1 MQICYDLVLVASSET
16 SMRIS
21 GQWATIIISL
31 LGTTLVSS
39 AISPPV
45 NGLSAETDNAGSAA
59 SKVDS
64 TSMNAT
70 QKTDSQDS
78 NTSDSKLINSNPFED
93 KDSIL
98 KLNLSEA
105 SNSQDKPSNKEGN
118 NSSGS
123 TSHSN
128 DSSCTKDGNG
138 VCKDKQKTSKKD
150 NNDSKNKDGTGDN
163 VQKRNS
169 KPDVKALKE
178 KIKSEIKDHIKLP
191 IDIPFP

>member
-1 MQICYDLVLVASSET
+1 MH
-16 SMRIS
+16 IS
-21 GQWATIIISL
+21 GQRATIIISFL
-31 LGTTLVSS
+31 VTTLVCS
-39 AISPPV
+39 AISLPV
-45 NGLSAETDNAGSAA
+45 NGLSAETDIAGSAA

-64 TSMNAT
+64 TSKNAT
-70 QKTDSQDS
+70 QDS
-78 NTSDSKLINSNPFED
+78 NASDSKLINSNPFED

-98 KLNLSEA
+98 KLNDSEA
-105 SNSQDKPSNKEGN
+105 SNSQDNPSNKEGN
-118 NSSGS
+118 NSTGS
-123 TSHSN
+123 TSHSS
-128 DSSCTKDGNG
+128 DSACTKDGKG

-178 KIKSEIKDHIKLP
+178 KIKSEVKDHIKLP

>member
-1 MQICYDLVLVASSET
+1 MQICYDLVLVASSES
-16 SMRIS
+16 SMHIS
-21 GQWATIIISL
+21 GQWATIIISFL
-31 LGTTLVSS
+31 ATTLVCS
-39 AISPPV
+39 AISLPV
-45 NGLSAETDNAGSAA
+45 NGLSTETDNAGSAA

-64 TSMNAT
+64 TSKNAT
-70 QKTDSQDS
+70 QDS
-78 NTSDSKLINSNPFED
+78 NASDSKLINSNPFED

-98 KLNLSEA
+98 KLNVSEA
-105 SNSQDKPSNKEGN
+105 SNSQDKPSNKEDN
-118 NSSGS
+118 NSTGS
-123 TSHSN
+123 TSHSS
-128 DSSCTKDGNG
+128 DSACTKDGNG

-178 KIKSEIKDHIKLP
+178 KIKSEVKDHIKLP

>member
-1 MQICYDLVLVASSET
+1 MQICYDLVLVASSES
-16 SMRIS
+16 SMHIS
-21 GQWATIIISL
+21 GQWATIIISFL
-31 LGTTLVSS
+31 ATTLVCS
-39 AISPPV
+39 AISLPV

-64 TSMNAT
+64 TSKNAT
-70 QKTDSQDS
+70 QDS
-78 NTSDSKLINSNPFED
+78 NASDSKLINSNPFED
-93 KDSIL
+93 KDSIM
-98 KLNLSEA
+98 KLNVSEA
-105 SNSQDKPSNKEGN
+105 SNSQDKHSNKEGN
-118 NSSGS
+118 NSTGS
-123 TSHSN
+123 TSHSS
-128 DSSCTKDGNG
+128 DSACTKDGNG

-178 KIKSEIKDHIKLP
+178 KIKSEVKDHIKLP